1 MHMQSGKPLLGCGSM
16 PSRILYKARAPIMPS
31 LIGRLVGQRYQIEQ
45 VVARGGMATVY
56 LAIDLRLERKV
67 ALKVIHPHLASDAS
81 FRDKFMREA
90 RMAAK
95 LSHPNLVNVFDQGED
110 GEIAFMAMEFVS
122 GITLRDALKDFGALD
137 AKRALD
143 LFEPM
148 LSGLAAA
155 HRAGVLHRD
164 LKPENVLLAD
174 DGRIKLGDFGLAR
187 DIDNHTS
194 TGSLVGTVAYL
205 SPELVMRGIAD
216 ARSDVYAAG
225 IMLFEMLTGRQPYE
239 GEQAV
244 QIAYQH
250 ANEIVPAPSTVNAG
264 VPALLDELVL
274 WATAKEPA
282 HRPND
287 AVELLAVVQRA
298 KAELKA
304 GRNDTAL
311 RVPVLNQ
318 STDAKTTVLPAM
330 DLNATE
336 IISATNLDGATTVL
350 DDFEFQTPDIS
361 PLEKLGMKRRGLKIV
376 IATLLVILMGA
387 GGGWFFSSGPGGF
400 KAIPNLTSRTLEEAQ
415 TSLSSLN
422 ADVVIEEVSSATV
435 AQGLVVNTE
444 PAAGAYY
451 FGGTIKIYISS
462 GPKLVS
468 APQLKGLN
476 LAEATAEI
484 IKAGFVLGEV
494 KSAFNSLPIGE
505 IFDYLGSDGTKIPET
520 SRLDLWVSL
529 GAIPVVAGLSQEVA
543 VAAIETAGLT
553 INEINEEFSDSV
565 AAGQVINLVPLSEPL
580 GKNGSVNLLVSKG
593 PNVVIVPNMI
603 GQTILAAKTNL
614 ETLGLRVIVNT
625 DQLTTKWGIVKVKRQ
640 SAAADTQLRVG
651 DSITISTK

>member
-1 MHMQSGKPLLGCGSM
+1 
-16 PSRILYKARAPIMPS
+16 MPS
-31 LIGRLVGQRYQIEQ
+31 LIGRLIGQRYQIEQ
-45 VVARGGMATVY
+45 IVARGGMATVY
-56 LAIDLRLERKV
+56 LATDLRLERKV

-81 FRDKFMREA
+81 FRDKFIREA

-311 RVPVLNQ
+311 RVPILNQ
-318 STDAKTTVLPAM
+318 TTDAKTTVLPAM

-350 DDFEFQTPDIS
+350 DDFEFQTPEIS
-361 PLEKLGMKRRGLKIV
+361 PLEKLGMQRRGLKIV

-422 ADVVIEEVSSATV
+422 AEVSIEEVSSATV
-435 AQGLVVNTE
+435 AKGLVVNTE

-451 FGGTIKIYISS
+451 FGGAIKIYISS
-462 GPKLVS
+462 GPKLIS
-468 APQLKGLN
+468 APELKGLN

-494 KSAFNSLPIGE
+494 KSAFNSAAIGE

-529 GAIPVVAGLSQEVA
+529 GAIPIVAGLSQEVA

-553 INEINEEFSDSV
+553 INEITEEYSDSV

-640 SAAADTQLRVG
+640 SAAAETQLRVG